1 MEQKNFNSKNLFNLI
16 TEIVKNKNK
25 LENIRQNMKKI
36 CSKNVYKDIE
46 NRIKE
51 LI

>member
-1 MEQKNFNSKNLFNLI
+1 MEQKNFSTENLFNLI
-16 TEIVKNKNK
+16 KEIVKNKNK

-36 CSKNVYKDIE
+36 CSKNVYNDIE
-46 NRIKE
+46 NKIKE